1 MVAAYHGAIVV
12 SNAGFERTIA
22 EGNAYNVSLAQ
33 GPEGSGT
40 GTNSDDNSG
49 NTNVPQK
56 AIHNYEPLVFTAIIM
71 GTLAGL
77 GYLVWHY
84 ANESD
89 PTPPSN

>member
-12 SNAGFERTIA
+12 SNAGFQRTIA
-22 EGNAYNVSLAQ
+22 EGNAYDVSLAQ
-33 GPEGSGT
+33 GPEGSGIGT
-40 GTNSDDNSG
+40 GSDDNSG
-49 NTNVPQK
+49 STNVPQK
-56 AIHNYEPLVFTAIIM
+56 AIHNYELVFTAIIM

-77 GYLVWHY
+77 GYLVWHV